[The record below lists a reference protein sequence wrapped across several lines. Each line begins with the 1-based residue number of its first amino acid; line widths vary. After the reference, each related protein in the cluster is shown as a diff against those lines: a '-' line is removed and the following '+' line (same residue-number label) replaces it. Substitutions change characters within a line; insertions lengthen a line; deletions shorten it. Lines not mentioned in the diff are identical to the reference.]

1 MFFNLWFHTKALFT
15 MVALVW
21 FLASVYYS
29 MYYKIRFLDKVLVT
43 MAALVWLLTSVF
55 NLMLY
60 KIRSP
65 SKNIS
70 QWMHWN
76 GFSPVCIL
84 TWFASSQLCTK
95 LFSQLLQWYGFSP
108 VGLLSCCIRLVVKA
122 KLFSQC
128 LHLNVFSPVCTLWW
142 FSRWH
147 VLIKHFHNLYLD
159 TASHQCTW
167 LHELQNDI

>member
-1 MFFNLWFHTKALFT
+1 MYVFFSCETRCEPQEQLLIQWLNWYDFSPLCTLSCLTRLDFAVKLFFFAVTALILFLASVHSLMFFNLWFHTKALFT

-21 FLASVYYS
+21 FLASVYYF

-55 NLMLY
+55 FLMLY

-84 TWFASSQLCTK
+84 TWFASSWLCTK
-95 LFSQLLQWYGFSP
+95 LFSQ
-108 VGLLSCCIRLVVKA
+108 
-122 KLFSQC
+122 
-128 LHLNVFSPVCTLWW
+128 
-142 FSRWH
+142 
-147 VLIKHFHNLYLD
+147 
-159 TASHQCTW
+159 
-167 LHELQNDI
+167 

>member
-1 MFFNLWFHTKALFT
+1 MCKIK

-55 NLMLY
+55 FLMLY

-70 QWMHWN
+70 Q
-76 GFSPVCIL
+76 
-84 TWFASSQLCTK
+84 
-95 LFSQLLQWYGFSP
+95 
-108 VGLLSCCIRLVVKA
+108 
-122 KLFSQC
+122 
-128 LHLNVFSPVCTLWW
+128 
-142 FSRWH
+142 
-147 VLIKHFHNLYLD
+147 
-159 TASHQCTW
+159 
-167 LHELQNDI
+167 